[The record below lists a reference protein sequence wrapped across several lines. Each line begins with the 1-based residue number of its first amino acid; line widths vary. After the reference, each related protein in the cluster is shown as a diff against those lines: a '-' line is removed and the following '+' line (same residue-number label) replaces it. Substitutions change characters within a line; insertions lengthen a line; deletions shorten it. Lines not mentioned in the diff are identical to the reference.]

1 MDATNY
7 GNKFQ
12 YTFVFEHSDGVD
24 TTTYVN
30 RSFELDEVLVGFAEF
45 LHSSE
50 VGFLNDITFIIHGGY
65 DGDTVIKCKTPRV
78 QEEV

>member
-1 MDATNY
+1 MASTY

-12 YTFVFEHSDGVD
+12 YTFIFEHEDGVD

-45 LHSSE
+45 LHCGE
-50 VGFLNDITFIIHGGY
+50 VGFLNDITFIIHGGEN
-65 DGDTVIKCKTPRV
+65 GDTVIKCKRPR
-78 QEEV
+78 EE

>member
-1 MDATNY
+1 MDASKF
-7 GNKFQ
+7 GNSFK

-30 RSFELDEVLVGFAEF
+30 RSFELDEVLVGFADF

-50 VGFLNDITFIIHGGY
+50 VGFFNDITFILHDGRN
-65 DGDTVIKCKTPRV
+65 GDTVIKCKHPSV
-78 QEEV
+78 A